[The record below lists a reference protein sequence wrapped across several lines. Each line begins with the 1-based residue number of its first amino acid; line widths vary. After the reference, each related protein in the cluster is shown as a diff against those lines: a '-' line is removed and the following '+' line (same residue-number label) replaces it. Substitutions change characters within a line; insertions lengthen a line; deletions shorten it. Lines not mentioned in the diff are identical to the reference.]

1 MGTVTGTRTSQSR
14 HETDEARKW
23 VEVARSLAP
32 LVESE
37 VPQASKDSIIT
48 SKVIEAWKDAGLYG
62 VMIPK
67 HLGGAG
73 VDDVTYL
80 QIAEEISR
88 QDASA
93 GWVYGNHQTGTL
105 FPGMLLQEEAF
116 RELIGPN
123 ADGVACG
130 SGSPGGV
137 IGTAKRVD
145 GGYLVEVAPRFFG
158 SGSQHADRVV
168 AQVALVDDNDE
179 KLIGE
184 DGNPIVVFMWVD
196 RKNVEWADDWDPS
209 GLQGTGSGSYR
220 IKKHVIEAK
229 WLALG
234 DAEGFPDDPA
244 FAQGFWAV
252 PALHHIGLGL
262 GLAKRAIE
270 EMVKSTRGRRRG
282 DVPSVD
288 AYPLFQ
294 AEFVRIESQFQ
305 AARAFALDSYQMLWD
320 AAGEHRV
327 TELHLARIEQAS
339 LFLYK
344 MLDDI
349 LSTASLWAG
358 SDVIARDGIFA
369 RLNANARV
377 AMNHLQVSPH
387 QAVHIAPELLK
398 GWQPDF

>member
-1 MGTVTGTRTSQSR
+1 MGTVTGTRTSRSR
-14 HETDEARKW
+14 HESDEALKW
-23 VEVARSLAP
+23 VEIARSLAP

-48 SKVIEAWKDAGLYG
+48 SKVIEAWKAAGLYG
-62 VMIPK
+62 VRIPK

-93 GWVYGNHQTGTL
+93 GWVYANHQTGTL
-105 FPGMLLQEEAF
+105 FPGMLLSEEAF

-145 GGYLVEVAPRFFG
+145 GGYLVEVGPRFFG

-168 AQVALVDDNDE
+168 AQVALIDANDE
-179 KLIGE
+179 KLIGD
-184 DGNPIVVFMWVD
+184 DGQPIVVFVWVD
-196 RKNVEWADDWDPS
+196 RQNVEWSDDWDPS
-209 GLQGTGSGSYR
+209 GLPGTGSGSYR
-220 IKKHVIEAK
+220 VKKHVIEAK

-234 DAEGFPDDPA
+234 DAEGSDDPA
-244 FAQGFWAV
+244 FAQGFHAV
-252 PALHHIGLGL
+252 PTLHHIGLAL
-262 GLAKRAIE
+262 GVAKRAIE

-282 DVPSVD
+282 DVPSLD
-288 AYPLFQ
+288 DYPLFRS
-294 AEFVRIESQFQ
+294 EFVRIESQFQ
-305 AARAFALDSYQMLWD
+305 AARALALDAYQVVWD
-320 AAGEHRV
+320 AAADHGV
-327 TELHLARIEQAS
+327 TPLHLARIEQAS
-339 LFLYK
+339 LFLYTV
-344 MLDDI
+344 LSDI
-349 LSTASLWAG
+349 MSTASLWAG
-358 SDVIARDGIFA
+358 SDVIPRDGIWA

-377 AMNHLQVSPH
+377 AMNHLLVSPQ
-387 QAVHIAPELLK
+387 QAVKISPELLK
-398 GWQPDF
+398 EWQRDD